1 MAAVTITPRPPT
13 IVQVLAPAGG
23 PAPQPAPGLPASV
36 VKVVMDRSPSP
47 ALLIGIAEE
56 AVTRERD
63 DPLAL
68 INALLNPGL

>member
-1 MAAVTITPRPPT
+1 MAKVTVITRPPT
-13 IVQVLAPAGG
+13 IVQVIAPAGA
-23 PAPQPAPGLPASV
+23 PAPAPAPGLPASV
-36 VKVVMDRSPSP
+36 VSVVMDRSPSP

-56 AVTRERD
+56 AATRERD

>member
-1 MAAVTITPRPPT
+1 MATVTVIARAPT
-13 IVQVLAPAGG
+13 IVQVIAPIGSPTPAPAT
-23 PAPQPAPGLPASV
+23 GLPARV
-36 VKVVMDRSPSP
+36 VKVVMDRGPSP
-47 ALLIGIAEE
+47 ALLTGIAEE